1 MLGIQ
6 LGAPLVGCVAAG
18 LLYAAGTRRGLRP
31 AGRTSPAARRLRRQR
46 ATLFGLALVTLVAAL
61 ASPLDDYADELFW
74 AHMGQHLLLEMVAAP
89 LLVLSAPWMALWRPF
104 PLAARRRVARTA
116 VSAGWMR
123 PLRALTRPLPAWI
136 AFNVVMWGW
145 HLPALYDLALRNHAV
160 HDLEHATFL
169 VTGVLLW
176 AQIADSPP
184 LHARLGDVGRG
195 AVALATVL
203 SSWFLAVV
211 LAFWP
216 TPLYDA
222 YAQLAHRPGGISAM
236 ADQQLAA
243 GMMWVP
249 GSLSLSLA
257 IFILI
262 YNFAGREEPDAPR
275 RPRVVPRPQ
284 QKGA

>member
-6 LGAPLVGCVAAG
+6 LGAPLAGWVAAG
-18 LLYAAGTRRGLRP
+18 VLYAAGTRRGLRP
-31 AGRTSPAARRLRRQR
+31 VGGSSAAARRLRRQR
-46 ATLFGLALVTLVAAL
+46 AALFGLALLTIVGAL
-61 ASPLDDYADELFW
+61 ASPLDGYADQLFW
-74 AHMGQHLLLEMVAAP
+74 AHMGQHLLLVMVAAP
-89 LLVLSAPWMALWRPF
+89 LLAVSAPWMALWRPF

-145 HLPALYDLALRNHAV
+145 HLPALYDLTLRNAAV

-176 AQIADSPP
+176 VQIADSPP

-195 AVALATVL
+195 GVALATVL
-203 SSWFLAVV
+203 SSWLLALV

-216 TPLYDA
+216 SPLYAA
-222 YAQLAHRPGGISAM
+222 YAHLAHRPGGISAIT
-236 ADQQLAA
+236 DQQLAA

-249 GSLSLSLA
+249 GSMSLSLA

-262 YNFAGREEPDAPR
+262 YNFAGRDEPAAPR
-275 RPRVVPRPQ
+275 APRVVPRPQ
-284 QKGA
+284 EKGA